1 MCPSGIQFR
10 SGMRFISV
18 VSSVLF
24 SSIVF
29 SQEIKIEEVKNSI
42 VTLQY
47 SNARSLT
54 FGIKNILEELVQD
67 EGWYLN
73 DKSTNKLEVELVYF
87 GGKRTTASVAVYS
100 KKSNVIEIIAK
111 CKCNGNIVMAKGKA
125 KDVTTSVIL
134 LNEQGDFTQTSL
146 SSAIKKMCEQ
156 IIKKCKYDQL

>member
-1 MCPSGIQFR
+1 MVIQAQNGMKYIKGIIL
-10 SGMRFISV
+10 SLLPLFI
-18 VSSVLF
+18 
-24 SSIVF
+24 F

-87 GGKRTTASVAVYS
+87 GGKRTTANVAVYS

-156 IIKKCKYDQL
+156 IIKKCKYAKS

>member
-1 MCPSGIQFR
+1 MKYIKGIIL
-10 SGMRFISV
+10 SLLPLFI
-18 VSSVLF
+18 
-24 SSIVF
+24 F

-87 GGKRTTASVAVYS
+87 GGKRTTANVAVYS

-111 CKCNGNIVMAKGKA
+111 CKCNGNVVMAKGKA

-134 LNEQGDFTQTSL
+134 LNEQGDFTQASL

>member
-1 MCPSGIQFR
+1 MVTQAQNGMKYIKGIIL
-10 SGMRFISV
+10 SLLPLFI
-18 VSSVLF
+18 
-24 SSIVF
+24 F

-87 GGKRTTASVAVYS
+87 GGKRTTANVAVYS

-111 CKCNGNIVMAKGKA
+111 CKCNGNVVMAKGKA

-134 LNEQGDFTQTSL
+134 LNEQGDFTQASL